1 MRRVKNAHEDLLVFR
16 NALDEGDKAR
26 QDLELQF
33 LDQKWDVGHVRFEE
47 ESSRMSRSQFLCT
60 VSE

>member
-1 MRRVKNAHEDLLVFR
+1 MSGGKNAHEDLLVFR
-16 NALDEGDKAR
+16 DALNEGYEAR

-33 LDQKWDVGHVRFEE
+33 LDQEWGIGHVRFDKEG
-47 ESSRMSRSQFLCT
+47 SRMGRSQFLGA